1 MLTSAHAEEHGGA
14 PQPSRAL
21 FTRPLLVLD
30 TVQRALLFALAVGVV
45 RSPRP
50 WLQCCTGC
58 LCGSR
63 FALTERS
70 SNHELGA

>member
-1 MLTSAHAEEHGGA
+1 MSAHAEDRGGA

-45 RSPRP
+45 RSSLPLAAVLHRLSVWEP
-50 WLQCCTGC
+50 
-58 LCGSR
+58 LC
-63 FALTERS
+63 AI
-70 SNHELGA
+70 